1 MYDGEQYTKIG
12 VPFDTTRFSDEERG
26 MPNQTIKTF
35 EKNNKNYCIF
45 LLFEYT
51 ICNRVARSRFGIG
64 DQAETCAQL
73 FLLGRDLMDFIF
85 KKIRN
90 GHYLANYLV
99 DNAFLSW

>member
-45 LLFEYT
+45 
-51 ICNRVARSRFGIG
+51 C
-64 DQAETCAQL
+64 
-73 FLLGRDLMDFIF
+73 FLNILYVTELPEVVLALGTKLR
-85 KKIRN
+85 
-90 GHYLANYLV
+90 LV
-99 DNAFLSW
+99 LSFFCQGEILWISLSKR